1 MWRDPMDELI
11 ADLETVA
18 APERGT
24 RSEALVELQ
33 RDAKRCLMAW
43 MDDPDAPVVP
53 QTAEERRHYEG
64 LINRLVGRDEDA
76 GPLPRRSAPRREV
89 ADERPPHA

>member
-24 RSEALVELQ
+24 RTEALVELQ
-33 RDAKRCLMAW
+33 RDTTRCLMAL
-43 MDDPDAPVVP
+43 MNDPDAPVVP

-76 GPLPRRSAPRREV
+76 GPLPGRSTQSRGV
-89 ADERPPHA
+89 ADKPKSQF

>member
-11 ADLETVA
+11 ADLEQFA

-24 RSEALVELQ
+24 RAEAFVELQ
-33 RDAKRCLMAW
+33 RDAKRCLMAF

-53 QTAEERRHYEG
+53 QTDAERKHYER

-76 GPLPRRSAPRREV
+76 GPLPGRSTLRRGV
-89 ADERPPHA
+89 VDERTPQS

>member
-11 ADLETVA
+11 ADLEQFA

-24 RSEALVELQ
+24 RAEALVELQ
-33 RDAKRCLMAW
+33 RDTKRCLMAW

-53 QTAEERRHYEG
+53 QTDEERKHFER
-64 LINRLVGRDEDA
+64 LINRLVGREEDA
-76 GPLPRRSAPRREV
+76 GPLPGRSTEKRGV
-89 ADERPPHA
+89 AEKPKSQF